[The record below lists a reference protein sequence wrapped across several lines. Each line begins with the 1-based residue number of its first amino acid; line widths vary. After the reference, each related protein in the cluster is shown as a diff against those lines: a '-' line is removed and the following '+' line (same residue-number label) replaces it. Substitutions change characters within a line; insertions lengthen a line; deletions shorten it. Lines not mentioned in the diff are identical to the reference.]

1 MTNSE
6 TILELRGIQKRF
18 GDIEALKG
26 IDLSVHK
33 GELFGF
39 LGPNGAGKSTLMK
52 IFSGFLKADAG
63 QVFIK
68 GKEVLANN
76 NAARFRCG
84 LVPQEIALYDT
95 LSSMEN
101 LKVFGELYK
110 LPRKV
115 IKERSE
121 SLLKEVG
128 LWDRRSERVK
138 NFSGGMKR
146 RLNIIVS
153 LLHEPDVLLCDEP
166 TVGVDP
172 QSRNA
177 IFEFLE
183 QKNKQ
188 GLTIIYTTHYMEEA
202 ERLCQRI
209 AIIDHGSLLAN
220 GSLDE
225 LLSGVEAK
233 REILIRKGPGL
244 DDFLGQAGSFGEILE
259 EDQQYRLIPAPDAR
273 FSDIYRKLEESGV
286 EYERLHIRMPSLESL
301 FLQLTGHRLRD

>member
-1 MTNSE
+1 MTDNE
-6 TILELRGIQKRF
+6 TILELKGIQKRF

-26 IDLSVHK
+26 IDLSVQK

-52 IFSGFLKADAG
+52 IFSGFLRADSG
-63 QVFIK
+63 QVFIQ
-68 GKEVLANN
+68 GREVLTNDN
-76 NAARFRCG
+76 QARFRCG

-95 LSSMEN
+95 LTPLEN

-110 LPRKV
+110 LPGKV

-121 SLLKEVG
+121 VLLKSVG
-128 LWDRRSERVK
+128 LWDRRTDLVK
-138 NFSGGMKR
+138 TFSGGMKR
-146 RLNIIVS
+146 RLNIVVS
-153 LLHEPDVLLCDEP
+153 LLHEPDILLCDEP

-183 QKNKQ
+183 EQNRQ

-209 AIIDHGSLLAN
+209 AIIDHGSILAN

-225 LLSGVEAK
+225 LLAANENK
-233 REILIRKGPGL
+233 REVIIRKGPGL
-244 DDFLGQAGSFGEILE
+244 ETFLGKAGSFGEVLE
-259 EDQQYRLIPAPDAR
+259 EDQLYRLVPGKDVL
-273 FSDIYRKLEESGV
+273 FSELYRELEDSGV
-286 EYERLHIRMPSLESL
+286 EYERLQIRLPSLESL

>member
-1 MTNSE
+1 MTNNE
-6 TILELRGIQKRF
+6 TILELKGIQKRF

-26 IDLSVHK
+26 IDLSISK

-63 QVFIK
+63 QVFIQ
-68 GKEVLANN
+68 GREVVANDN
-76 NAARFRCG
+76 EARFRCG
-84 LVPQEIALYDT
+84 LVPQEIALYET
-95 LSSMEN
+95 LSSLEN

-110 LPRKV
+110 LPGKV

-121 SLLKEVG
+121 VLLKSVG
-128 LWDRRSERVK
+128 LWDRRGDRVK
-138 NFSGGMKR
+138 DFSGGMKR
-146 RLNIIVS
+146 RLNIVVS
-153 LLHEPDVLLCDEP
+153 LLHDPDILLCDEP

-183 QKNKQ
+183 EQNKQ

-225 LLSGVEAK
+225 LLSATENK
-233 REILIRKGPGL
+233 REVLIRKGPGL
-244 DDFLGQAGSFGEILE
+244 ENFLKRAGDFGEILE
-259 EDQQYRLIPAPDAR
+259 EEQLYRLVPTPETL
-273 FSDIYRKLEESGV
+273 FSDLYRELEQTGV
-286 EYERLHIRMPSLESL
+286 DYERLQIRMPSLESL